1 MHEAVEAVN
10 RSSMMFN
17 QTASQLYGLGP
28 VYSRVASGGSLQPA
42 VSQSTS
48 HLMKQLL
55 PSTVGS
61 CESSLNQLSTF
72 VFPNKSGILDTTI
85 APVPGGVPNKSGFL
99 FKRAQDLKSRG
110 VDLCATSNMS
120 QCAAQVANSKPP
132 GAEVAILFLPLASPH
147 SLALSRVV
155 LRSSR

>member
-1 MHEAVEAVN
+1 M
-10 RSSMMFN
+10 
-17 QTASQLYGLGP
+17 
-28 VYSRVASGGSLQPA
+28 
-42 VSQSTS
+42 
-48 HLMKQLL
+48 
-55 PSTVGS
+55 
-61 CESSLNQLSTF
+61 
-72 VFPNKSGILDTTI
+72 FPNKSGILDTTI
-85 APVPGGVPNKSGFL
+85 ALAPGGVSHFKLLDPSQVSHQSVQFKSGFL

-132 GAEVAILFLPLASPH
+132 GAEVAISFLPLASPH